1 MIQNS
6 KVITENEFMQ
16 KRKIILLRA
25 VATLKRLGGHESLI
39 EELVE
44 KARRNNES
52 MLDGLLEKLTEL
64 QSGYREKSSAYCRL
78 QEIIDEIEGGC

>member
-16 KRKIILLRA
+16 KRKIFLLRI
-25 VATLKRLGGHESLI
+25 VATLKRLGGNENLI

-44 KARRNNES
+44 RARRNDEF

-64 QSGYREKSSAYCRL
+64 QSGYREKTSAYYRL
-78 QEIIDEIEGGC
+78 QEIIDEIEGGF

>member
-25 VATLKRLGGHESLI
+25 VATLKRLGGNESLI

-44 KARRNNES
+44 KQGETMKPCLTDSLKNLPNCKADIGRN
-52 MLDGLLEKLTEL
+52 
-64 QSGYREKSSAYCRL
+64 RL
-78 QEIIDEIEGGC
+78 PIAVYKK

>member
-25 VATLKRLGGHESLI
+25 VATLKRLGGNESLI
-39 EELVE
+39 EELIE
-44 KARRNNES
+44 RARRNDET
-52 MLDGLLEKLTEL
+52 MLDGLLEKLIEL
-64 QSGYREKSSAYCRL
+64 QSVYREKSSAYCRL

>member
-1 MIQNS
+1 MIQNN

-16 KRKIILLRA
+16 KKKILLLRA
-25 VATLKRLGGHESLI
+25 VATLKRLGGNEELI

-44 KARRNNES
+44 KARKNDDS
-52 MLDGLLEKLTEL
+52 MLDGLLEKFTEL

-78 QEIIDEIEGGC
+78 QEIIDEIEGGN

>member
-1 MIQNS
+1 MIQNN

-16 KRKIILLRA
+16 KTKILLLRA
-25 VATLKRLGGHESLI
+25 VAMLKRLGGNEELI

-44 KARRNNES
+44 KARKNDET

-64 QSGYREKSSAYCRL
+64 QSGYKEKSYAYCRL
-78 QEIIDEIEGGC
+78 QEIIDEIEGG

>member
-1 MIQNS
+1 MIQNN

-16 KRKIILLRA
+16 KTKILLLRA
-25 VATLKRLGGHESLI
+25 VATLKRLGGNEELI

-44 KARRNNES
+44 KARKNDVT

-64 QSGYREKSSAYCRL
+64 QSGYKEKSFAYCRL
-78 QEIIDEIEGGC
+78 QEIIDEIEGG